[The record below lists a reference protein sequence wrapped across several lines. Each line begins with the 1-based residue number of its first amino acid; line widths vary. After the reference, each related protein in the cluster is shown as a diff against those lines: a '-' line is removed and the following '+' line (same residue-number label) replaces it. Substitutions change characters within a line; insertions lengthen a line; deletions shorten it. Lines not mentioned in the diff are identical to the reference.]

1 MTAMLPPPTRVLPT
15 TPADKLGHFLWPA
28 TTTLM
33 LHGAIIALLLGNWSP
48 SAPVV
53 ASEKVLKTQLV
64 TISVA
69 PAPEPMPVPLAPPV
83 VETPPA
89 TASTPPSPLPPPAPP
104 PAPVVEQAPQP
115 VKPPIDHAAIARQ
128 RAIEAEQREQALAE
142 EQRRIAEQQRQ
153 LQEQQREQ
161 QQLAAQAALAVQAQL
176 QRDAEDKLKA
186 QAASLSQYQPIS
198 KNPPAYPKRALDK
211 RTEGDCTVEYTVT
224 AQGKVHNPV
233 VVEGGC
239 DDPVFARPALS
250 SARSFRYKPR
260 MVDGVAVAVPG
271 VRNTFRFRLEQ

>member
-1 MTAMLPPPTRVLPT
+1 MTAMLPPT
-15 TPADKLGHFLWPA
+15 TPSLESSAPPAEKLGHFLWPA
-28 TTTLM
+28 AATLV
-33 LHGAIIALLLGNWSP
+33 LHGAIITLLLGNWSP
-48 SAPVV
+48 SAPAV
-53 ASEKVLKTQLV
+53 ASEKVLRTQLV

-69 PAPEPMPVPLAPPV
+69 PTPEPIPVPVPPLV
-83 VETPPA
+83 IETPP
-89 TASTPPSPLPPPAPP
+89 TTSPPLPP
-104 PAPVVEQAPQP
+104 PAPVVERPPEP

-128 RAIEAEQREQALAE
+128 RAIELEQREQARAE

-153 LQEQQREQ
+153 EQEQKQREQ
-161 QQLAAQAALAVQAQL
+161 QQLAAQAAQEAET
-176 QRDAEDKLKA
+176 QRQRVAEDRRKA
-186 QAASLSQYQPIS
+186 EAASLSQYQPIS

-250 SARSFRYKPR
+250 SAKSFRYKPR